1 MKDLVY
7 NCWQV
12 LKIILAATSLCIA
25 ILSVYSW
32 YDTGRIEMLFFCII
46 GLTGTINLL
55 TTKL

>member
-1 MKDLVY
+1 MKDLAY

-12 LKIILAATSLCIA
+12 LKIIFAATSLCIA

-32 YDTGRIEMLFFCII
+32 HDTGRIEMLFFCII